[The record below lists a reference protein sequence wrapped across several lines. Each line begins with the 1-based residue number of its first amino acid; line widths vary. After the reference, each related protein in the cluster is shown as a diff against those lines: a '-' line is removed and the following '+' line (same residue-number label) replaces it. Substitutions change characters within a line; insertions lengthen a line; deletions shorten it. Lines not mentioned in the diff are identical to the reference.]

1 MDERLAIDRVE
12 EKYGTL
18 EEFALFCMVDA
29 PEVLSSEVSAPV
41 RAKMTGLDG
50 RVLDFLLTKSPKFR
64 ALMRSAIANTYF
76 GLAEE
81 ASHVKSVVAIA
92 TNKGKKVVSNKGHIV
107 EVDNSEKA
115 VIEAGR
121 YLNEY
126 RGTPLE
132 SSQRSATVGVQ
143 VIFGGLPTP
152 APGSADEATAHQL
165 VSGADHHGSERTV
178 TVAGHTVRQHSPLRP
193 GQLPPA
199 SARARYSGMEAGS
212 DPLGTPRAVGSDL
225 DFATADSPTAENP
238 VPAEQPKR
246 SAWRSRR
253 VERTP
258 D

>member
-12 EKYGTL
+12 ERYGTL
-18 EEFALFCMVDA
+18 EEFAMFCMVDA
-29 PEVLSSEVSAPV
+29 PEVLSPDISGPV

-81 ASHVKSVVAIA
+81 AAHVKSVVAIA

-152 APGSADEATAHQL
+152 APGSADATQASQL
-165 VSGADHHGSERTV
+165 VSGTDADGGSRTV
-178 TVAGHTVRQHSPLRP
+178 TVAGHTVSPHSPLRP
-193 GQLPPA
+193 GQLPPP
-199 SARARYSGMEAGS
+199 SARSRYGGMAPS
-212 DPLGTPRAVGSDL
+212 HDPLGTPRAIGSDL
-225 DFATADSPTAENP
+225 DFATSDSPTAENP
-238 VPAEQPKR
+238 QPAHQPKR
-246 SAWRSRR
+246 RAWRSGRMDR
-253 VERTP
+253 P
-258 D
+258 AD